1 MLVHISSHSSDSMRI
16 YMTFFTYRQLCVTL
30 DHYSCDDLLMQSIVR
45 RIINIIV
52 HLMIVFIIC
61 VLDCIRNCNSDC
73 FNEHP
78 QADPSS
84 FVVMS
89 KVVKNGVRASTI
101 QITLNSSQQFPQIE
115 ADTYLFCSMHISNFY
130 DYCLC
135 VCLEPGD
142 STWFFCSSTT
152 LLIYD
157 LLNPMNCFN
166 IS

>member
-1 MLVHISSHSSDSMRI
+1 M
-16 YMTFFTYRQLCVTL
+16 YT
-30 DHYSCDDLLMQSIVR
+30 YSCNRLCEKLNYYSYGHVLVQLIVR
-45 RIINIIV
+45 RIRNMIV
-52 HLMIVFIIC
+52 HMRILFITC
-61 VLDCIRNCNSDC
+61 VLDCMNSCTSDC

-78 QADPSS
+78 RADPSS

-89 KVVKNGVRASTI
+89 KVVKFGVRASTI

-142 STWFFCSSTT
+142 STWFFVPVLPS
-152 LLIYD
+152 
-157 LLNPMNCFN
+157 
-166 IS
+166 